1 MKKTAGLL
9 AAVILSAALILSA
22 CSARTPISADDF
34 QKKAEAAG
42 YKVTQDTSYGSD
54 AKSLVASKSDSD
66 TQITFAVFTDSTS
79 AQQKYASLKKSLTV
93 TGGESTVDADAYNK
107 YTAENG
113 EIYYTIIRMDN
124 TLLDCKGTIAKKD
137 EIDSFVK
144 TVKY

>member
-42 YKVTQDTSYGSD
+42 YQVTQDTSYGSD
-54 AKSLVASKSDSD
+54 AKSLLASKSGSD
-66 TQITFAVFTDSTS
+66 TQFAFTVFTDSS
-79 AQQKYASLKKSLTV
+79 LAQQKYASLKKSLTV

-137 EIDSFVK
+137 EVDSFVK